1 MSVPSRTMNDGRR
14 IPMVGFGTWKIHN
27 DKAASLVRAAI
38 AAGYRWIDT
47 AAIYANERGVGEG
60 IATCGVPRDEIF
72 VTTKLWNDRQGYDSA
87 LKAFDESLRRL
98 GLDSVDLYLIH
109 WPAPKT
115 NKFVESWKALIRIRD
130 EGRAR
135 SIGVSNFHRPHLERI
150 IGETG
155 VVPAVNQIEL
165 HPFFQQRE
173 LRAYLDEKEIA
184 VESWSPLAKARRLED
199 PTLVS
204 IAKKH
209 GKTPAQVVL
218 RWHLDSGLIAI
229 PKTTHEARIRENLAI
244 FDFRLDEDDM
254 RAIAGLDEGLRT
266 GLNPDE
272 HD

>member
-1 MSVPSRTMNDGRR
+1 MSVPYRTMNDGRR
-14 IPMVGFGTWKIHN
+14 IPMVGFGTWRIR
-27 DKAASLVRAAI
+27 DDAAPSVVRAAI
-38 AAGYRWIDT
+38 AAGYRSIDT

-60 IATCGVPRDEIF
+60 IASSGVPRDEIF

-87 LKAFDESLRRL
+87 LQAFDESLRKLRL
-98 GLDSVDLYLIH
+98 DAVDLYLIH

-115 NKFVESWKALIRIRD
+115 NRFVESWKALVRLRD

-150 IGETG
+150 LGETG

-173 LRAYLDEKEIA
+173 LRAFLDEKGIA

-204 IAKKH
+204 IGKKH

-218 RWHLDSGLIAI
+218 RWHLESGLVAI
-229 PKTTHEARIRENLAI
+229 PKSTHEARIRENFAI
-244 FDFRLDEDDM
+244 FDFSLDADDM
-254 RAIAGLDEGLRT
+254 RKIAALDEGLRT